1 MPRAFS
7 SNTLYVYFRLWYQ
20 PLASAADIARVTR
33 MSAQAVSNV
42 LKRGVEGGLLLS
54 ARLGRVRDAVDRY
67 VMSNYGVEKLHAQW
81 GWEIFWWHTA
91 EGVRSLA
98 RRLEVVEMAY
108 AYLPLLWQSNLV
120 SDPTCYV
127 YQETPATAWR
137 TGEPVMRARLVE
149 ADWSD
154 GRLAGFH
161 WFRSGPCEAI
171 ATYDDGYNDPLL
183 HLPVLWRGSFQ
194 KPADIASVRRD
205 MGRLLSVD
213 ERWSKL
219 PEAQAISREYCPG
232 LVIFCSER
240 VAAAMVQRN
249 WLESATGYTATT
261 PAIIDAQGQVVR
273 AMSPPTAWWQA
284 GFLQPPRGGALKDIS
299 RTVRALTAGAY
310 TAVNGRRSWR
320 TFRSVDGSPG
330 VTLAQIAESVGV
342 DTSIASVLLKP
353 MVKEKVLVKKKDGH
367 YLDVSGRS
375 LLAFS
380 QRVTPSR
387 TLKRW
392 GVYTRKG
399 GEYRRAQRLHNQGQ
413 AEAILEL
420 RRHGY
425 AAFPAMGVVIDY
437 WHGGKN
443 YRVVPDGF
451 VVLHPGVLVALEF
464 ERSSATPEAVAKKA
478 RNYGHLSQI
487 GLPLPSLF
495 ITETEEAA
503 RNLAV
508 LRHGYLLATTLDA
521 VREGPHGRT
530 FIRDGV
536 EFSDPGVWWYWY
548 GDEEA
553 PTSDSPIDAMSHLYV
568 QSNPNTVWRMP
579 VHNPFRLT

>member
-20 PLASAADIARVTR
+20 PLASAADIALVTR
-33 MSAQAVSNV
+33 MTAPAVSNV
-42 LKRGVEGGLLLS
+42 LKRGVEGGLLRS

-120 SDPTCYV
+120 SNPTCHV
-127 YQETPATAWR
+127 YQETPDTAWR

-161 WFRSGPCEAI
+161 WLRSGPCEAI

-284 GFLQPPRGGALKDIS
+284 GFLLPPRGGALKDIS

-310 TAVNGRRSWR
+310 AAVNGRRSWR

-330 VTLAQIAESVGV
+330 VTLDQIAASVGV

-353 MVKEKVLVKKKDGH
+353 MVKEKVIVKKKDGH

-375 LLAFS
+375 LLASS

-464 ERSSATPEAVAKKA
+464 ERSSATPEAVAEKA

-487 GLPLPSLF
+487 GIPLPSLF

-536 EFSDPGVWWYWY
+536 ESSDPGVWWYWY